1 MRNLLHHRVRFPGN
15 LIVRLIALYQRTL
28 SPDHGP
34 LRSLFPYGYCR
45 HSPTCSQYAKEQI
58 LKRGIFLGGLRAL
71 LRLCTCVPGKKP
83 SVKRMME
90 ASHPSL

>member
-15 LIVRLIALYQRTL
+15 LIVSLIDLYQRTL

-58 LKRGIFLGGLRAL
+58 LARGVLRGVPRGL
-71 LRLCTCVPGKKP
+71 LRFCTCVPGKKP
-83 SVKRMME
+83 GIKRIME
-90 ASHPSL
+90 ASHP